1 MKMKKTIAIILFI
14 CCYLVSHAQV
24 DDKSAKAILD
34 NIATKNKSYTTLK
47 IEFTYTLQ
55 NPKTKTN
62 ESKKGTLY
70 MKGKKIRLEM
80 AGQVIINDG
89 KTVWTYIANAE
100 EVTINN
106 FEENA
111 ESISPANLLSNYN
124 KNFKPKLIKET
135 KDGARILQ
143 IIDLTPIKAN
153 SYYKVRLEI
162 DKKVMQIVSSTVYD
176 KNGSTYAYKVNKMTP
191 NAVLEDKKFTFNK
204 AEFPKAEINDLR

>member
-1 MKMKKTIAIILFI
+1 MKKTIAIILFI